1 MGVHIG
7 KIFGIGLSKTGTT
20 SLAAALNRLGISTK
34 DIPSDSQTLAELRS
48 GKYQLSILENYRA
61 LTDIPV
67 APYYAE
73 LDHCYPNSKFILT
86 VRDIESWLRSLE
98 ADWKFS
104 EHWRKT
110 NRDFRA
116 FFEFIV
122 PVVYGTLEFNRERC
136 ARVYQQH
143 CEQICAYFKNRS
155 DDLLILNVCEGQGYE
170 RLCPFLGFP
179 VLSEPFPIRNTSED
193 KQRALE
199 YIKKV
204 DQATED
210 VASLCGDGHV
220 FVMTDGGELAGTEL
234 EYTLTPACAFAYRYS
249 HPSSAEEV
257 LSALD
262 DARRAGANRFAVTF
276 PCFWWFD
283 VYPDLS
289 PKLRNRF
296 CCALETDD
304 IIVFE
309 I

>member
-20 SLAAALNRLGISTK
+20 SLAAALNRLGIPTK
-34 DIPSDSQTLAELRS
+34 DMPCEPKTLIELRS
-48 GKYQLSILENYRA
+48 GTYQLSILEKYRA
-61 LTDIPV
+61 VTDIPV

-86 VRDIESWLRSLE
+86 VRDVESWLRSLE

-104 EHWRKT
+104 EGWRKT

-116 FFEFIV
+116 FFEFIFA
-122 PVVYGTLEFNRERC
+122 VVYGTLEFNRERC
-136 ARVYQQH
+136 ARVYQRH
-143 CEQICAYFKNRS
+143 CEQIRAYFKNRP
-155 DDLLILNVCEGQGYE
+155 DDLLILNVCSGQGYE
-170 RLCPFLGFP
+170 RLCPFLGLP
-179 VLSEPFPIRNTSED
+179 VLSESFPVRNTSED
-193 KQRALE
+193 KQRASA

-210 VASLCGDGHV
+210 VAGLCGNGHV
-220 FVMTDGGELAGTEL
+220 FVMADGGELAGTEL
-234 EYTLTPACAFAYRYS
+234 EYTLTPASAFAYRYS

-262 DARRAGANRFAVTF
+262 DARRAGANRFALTF
-276 PCFWWFD
+276 PCFWWFHA
-283 VYPDLS
+283 YPDL
-289 PKLRNRF
+289 PQKLRNRF
-296 CCALETDD
+296 GCALETDD